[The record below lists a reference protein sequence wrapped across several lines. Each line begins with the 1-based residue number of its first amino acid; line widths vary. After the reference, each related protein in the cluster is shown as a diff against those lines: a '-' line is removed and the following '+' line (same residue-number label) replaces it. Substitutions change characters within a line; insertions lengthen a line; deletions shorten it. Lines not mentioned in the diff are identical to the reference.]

1 MLHQNPFARGA
12 FLLYI
17 IILHVWTFALLM
29 YHAHSFDHH
38 NFGNE
43 HGVSGVLRGS
53 VVATGNHSISSMLR
67 GSIIPGEN
75 QP

>member
-1 MLHQNPFARGA
+1 MLRQNPFARGA

-17 IILHVWTFALLM
+17 FILHLWTFVLLV
-29 YHAHSFDHH
+29 YHAHSFDHN

-53 VVATGNHSISSMLR
+53 GEAVGNQSVSGMLR
-67 GSIIPGEN
+67 GAIVQADNHP
-75 QP
+75 